1 MMVVGERCDECCSI
15 IASIVVVTVF
25 AYVCLPCVCVCVC
38 LLLRAWMRDRG
49 RESVLHV

>member
-25 AYVCLPCVCVCVC
+25 AYVCRPGVCVCVFVVAC
-38 LLLRAWMRDRG
+38 VDERLRE